1 MFSEKYHNFT
11 YASSYMYLMIKCGKG
26 GIKAIYNDKIM
37 ILLSH
42 GVDKM

>member
-1 MFSEKYHNFT
+1 MFSVKNFNFT
-11 YASSYMYLMIKCGKG
+11 YASSYMYLMIKCGKS
-26 GIKAIYNDKIM
+26 GIKAIYNDEIM